1 MNGKVID
8 TVERKNKRIRTHIK
22 QELVKLE
29 PELGIKGIPAKFLLL
44 PTLEVEW
51 RRTWERQTKKIR
63 AYMLPKKN
71 LLALT
76 ILHPPIHNI
85 VREMRLD
92 NLRKLEAI
100 KGMGAVAKEII
111 SEWRRQGEPREGPI
125 HVGETLIVLENRGA
139 PLTLRIISGEKTRK
153 YLVTKVAKTKEI
165 RWENLTIPAIKPR
178 IKKKGN

>member
-1 MNGKVID
+1 MSDKVID
-8 TVERKNKRIRTHIK
+8 TVEGKNKRIRMHIK
-22 QELVKLE
+22 RELVKLE
-29 PELGIKGIPAKFLLL
+29 PELGIKGIPAKYLLL

-51 RRTWERQTKKIR
+51 RKTWERQPGR
-63 AYMLPKKN
+63 RGAYMLPKKN

-85 VREMRLD
+85 VRRMGLD
-92 NLRKLEAI
+92 NLRELEVI
-100 KGMGAVAKEII
+100 KGMGAVAKKII
-111 SEWRRQGEPREGPI
+111 SEWKRQGEPREGPI
-125 HVGETLIVLENRGA
+125 HVGETLIILENRGA

-165 RWENLTIPAIKPR
+165 RWGNLTIPAIKPR